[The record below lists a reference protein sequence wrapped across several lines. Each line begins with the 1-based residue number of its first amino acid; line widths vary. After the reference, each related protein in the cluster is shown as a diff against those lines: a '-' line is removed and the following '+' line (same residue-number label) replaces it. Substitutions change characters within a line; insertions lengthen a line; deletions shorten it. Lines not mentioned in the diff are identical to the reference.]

1 MSRQVDHLIVGG
13 GPAGF
18 ACARAL
24 REDGA
29 DGSIVVVSRDPDPP
43 YDRTACSKGY
53 LRGEQ
58 SREETLLAQPAWW
71 EEQGVELLSRVSA
84 MKLDPGEKTVA
95 LSNKETVQYGGLL
108 LATGANV
115 RRLRLDGAQLEGIHY
130 LRALGNADAI
140 RRDASDAGHV
150 VLVGGSYIACE
161 VAASLTQL
169 GVSCTIV
176 MQEQVTLER
185 GFGQQAGRWFQ
196 DVLEA
201 HGVTVH
207 GGEDVERFEGDER
220 VRAVVTASGKRVE
233 GDAVV
238 VGAGVAPDVMLA
250 SRAGLEL
257 GERGGVVTDSRL
269 RTSAPD
275 VYAAG
280 DMCEYES
287 VLHDGA
293 RLRIEHWDVAEQ
305 QGATVARAMLGREQP
320 HSAVPYFFADLADWA
335 SLEYVGPANRWDE
348 EIVRGSMDDGEFS
361 VLYLEGGRLAAALSV
376 GRSDDLEAARG
387 LLGHDVSA
395 RRAELADGETPL

>member
-1 MSRQVDHLIVGG
+1 MRDVDFVIVGG
-13 GPAGF
+13 GPAGL
-18 ACARAL
+18 ACARTL
-24 REDGA
+24 REEGA
-29 DGSIVVVSRDPDPP
+29 DGSIVLVSRDPDPP

-58 SREETLLAQPAWW
+58 SREETLLAQPGWFQ
-71 EEQGVELLSRVSA
+71 EQGIELLSRVSA
-84 MKLDPGEKTVA
+84 MKLDPAEKTVS
-95 LSNKETVQYGGLL
+95 LSNKETVRYGALL

-115 RRLRLDGAQLEGIHY
+115 RRLRVDGAQLDGIHY

-140 RRDASDAGHV
+140 RRDAVEAERV

-185 GFGQQAGRWFQ
+185 AFGPRAGRWFQ

-220 VRAVVTASGKRVE
+220 VRAVVTASGLRVE

-257 GERGGVVTDSRL
+257 GERGGVLTDARL

-280 DMCEYES
+280 DICEYES
-287 VLHDGA
+287 VLHGGA

-305 QGATVARAMLGREQP
+305 QGATAARAMLGREEP

-348 EIVRGSMDDGEFS
+348 EIVRGSTDDGAFS
-361 VLYLEGGRLAAALSV
+361 VLYLDGGRLAAALSV
-376 GRSDDLEAARG
+376 GRPDDLEAARG
-387 LLGHDVSA
+387 LIGQDLSA
-395 RRAELADGETPL
+395 RRASLADGDTPL

>member
-1 MSRQVDHLIVGG
+1 MRDADFVIVGG
-13 GPAGF
+13 GPAGL
-18 ACARAL
+18 ACARTL
-24 REDGA
+24 REEGA
-29 DGSIVVVSRDPDPP
+29 DGSIVLVSRDPDPP

-58 SREETLLAQPAWW
+58 SREETLLAAPDWW
-71 EEQGVELLSRVSA
+71 SEQGVELLSRVSA
-84 MKLDPGEKTVA
+84 MKLDPAEKTVA
-95 LSNKETVQYGGLL
+95 LSNKETVRYGALL

-115 RRLRLDGAQLEGIHY
+115 RRLRVDGAQLDGIHY

-140 RRDASDAGHV
+140 RRDAVEAEQV

-185 GFGQQAGRWFQ
+185 AFGARAGRWFQ

-220 VRAVVTASGKRVE
+220 VRAVVTASGLRVE

-250 SRAGLEL
+250 SRAGLEI
-257 GERGGVVTDSRL
+257 GERGGVVTDARL

-280 DMCEYES
+280 DICEYES
-287 VLHDGA
+287 VLHGGA

-305 QGATVARAMLGREQP
+305 QGATAARAMLGREEP

-348 EIVRGSMDDGEFS
+348 EIVRGSTDDGAFS
-361 VLYLEGGRLAAALSV
+361 VLYLDGGRLAAALSV
-376 GRSDDLEAARG
+376 GRPDDLEAARG
-387 LLGHDVSA
+387 LIGQDLSA
-395 RRAELADGETPL
+395 RRASLADGDTPL